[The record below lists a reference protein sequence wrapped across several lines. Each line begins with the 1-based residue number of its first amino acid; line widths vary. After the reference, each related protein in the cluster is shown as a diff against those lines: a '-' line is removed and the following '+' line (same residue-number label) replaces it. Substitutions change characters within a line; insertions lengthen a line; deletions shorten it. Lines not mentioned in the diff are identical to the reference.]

1 MAPAVTLC
9 FPICQRM
16 NSFLQELISR
26 EGLGGSV
33 QLMRNVSQAERTRLL
48 GECHLLAYTP
58 PDEHFGIVPLEVKT
72 HNETPIILF
81 LLPDEHFGIRV
92 RVRDRAARSPQPL
105 FFCFTP
111 FLPYVAARFPH
122 MSEMSSCF

>member
-1 MAPAVTLC
+1 
-9 FPICQRM
+9 M

-92 RVRDRAARSPQPL
+92 RVRDRAARSPQPFFL
-105 FFCFTP
+105 FYP
-111 FLPYVAARFPH
+111 FSPICRSPFPPYVRNEFLFLRHA
-122 MSEMSSCF
+122 S

>member
-1 MAPAVTLC
+1 
-9 FPICQRM
+9 M

-72 HNETPIILF
+72 HNETQSFCFCCRMSTLG
-81 LLPDEHFGIRV
+81 FGFGLGIV
-92 RVRDRAARSPQPL
+92 QLEVLNL

-122 MSEMSSCF
+122 MSEMNSCF